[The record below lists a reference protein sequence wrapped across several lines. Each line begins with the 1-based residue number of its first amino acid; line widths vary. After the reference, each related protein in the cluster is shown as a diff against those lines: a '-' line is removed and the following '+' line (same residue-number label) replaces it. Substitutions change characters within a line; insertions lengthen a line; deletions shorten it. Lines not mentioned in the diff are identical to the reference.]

1 MYQNKSQIFH
11 ETNFEKNQCHEKCFS
26 VFQEKSSQ
34 AFIFSIKKIVERYTI
49 LGGEQVWQEGGCTN
63 TNFLVIQKLRSE
75 LLNGIYTAQPEVAEI
90 R

>member
-1 MYQNKSQIFH
+1 MF
-11 ETNFEKNQCHEKCFS
+11 FS
-26 VFQEKSSQ
+26 
-34 AFIFSIKKIVERYTI
+34 FSGKIVTRLYLLHKKIVEMYTI

>member
-1 MYQNKSQIFH
+1 M
-11 ETNFEKNQCHEKCFS
+11 
-26 VFQEKSSQ
+26 
-34 AFIFSIKKIVERYTI
+34 YTI